1 MTAIGTTAMV
11 ASGAGALGYGAMAG
25 ATGTTL
31 AVTGALGTQL
41 ATSGQAGRE
50 AEQQQEQSELAQA
63 QADADA
69 RALQER
75 LERED
80 YLMRIQSGI
89 DSKTGKSSKTQYGT
103 GSTGTMTGGD
113 LLIPISDE
121 EKKKKSKV
129 GLGF

>member
-1 MTAIGTTAMV
+1 MGV
-11 ASGAGALGYGAMAG
+11 AGAGALGYGAMAG
-25 ATGTTL
+25 ASGTTL
-31 AVTGALGTQL
+31 AVTGAIGAQGAMSAQESL
-41 ATSGQAGRE
+41 ASQA
-50 AEQQQEQSELAQA
+50 QQEKTEEAQRL
-63 QADADA
+63 ADANA

-80 YLMRIQSGI
+80 YLMRLQSGI
-89 DSKTGKSSKTQYGT
+89 DSKTSKSSKTQYGT

-121 EKKKKSKV
+121 EKKKKAKV